1 MTMAAV
7 ICRPVVVVVV
17 VVVSDEEAPQMGIVR
32 WPCWTGV
39 GV

>member
-7 ICRPVVVVVV
+7 ICRPVVV